1 MLEDSIGLS
10 IPAHTCPWGRCCLH
24 GAVPYL
30 GSLLL
35 KERHNREISKTA
47 EAKISPTAHLQRP
60 NRHLEISAS
69 LASRTSQIS
78 CCPSTAARLTQNASA
93 M

>member
-24 GAVPYL
+24 GAVPL
-30 GSLLL
+30 CGSLLL
-35 KERHNREISKTA
+35 KERHNREISETA
-47 EAKISPTAHLQRP
+47 DAKIRPTVHLQRHK
-60 NRHLEISAS
+60 RHLEISAS

-78 CCPSTAARLTQNASA
+78 CRPSTAARPTQNASA